1 MAKIS
6 QNKIGKKKFYGC
18 TGSLVPG
25 SQFQRLARGQAV
37 LRRLALWASFGLSC
51 LRQWLALWASLGLS
65 CIETVDPVGLLSWW
79 GRLFSGQP
87 RVADVCG
94 HRGHG
99 RAVSSLAQDCSG
111 CQGVSLGR
119 HCLDSFKSCPGQCVR
134 HMVPAGGAGRTCYP
148 VLRVGPLFDGQFVSW
163 PGVRVAARCQDDV

>member
-1 MAKIS
+1 M
-6 QNKIGKKKFYGC
+6 
-18 TGSLVPG
+18 
-25 SQFQRLARGQAV
+25 
-37 LRRLALWASFGLSC
+37 WASFGLSC
-51 LRQWLALWASLGLS
+51 LRQWLALWASLSLS

-99 RAVSSLAQDCSG
+99 WAVSSLAQDCSG
-111 CQGVSLGR
+111 RQGVGLGG

-134 HMVPAGGAGRTCYP
+134 HLVPAGAGQTCCP
-148 VLRVGPLFDGQFVSW
+148 ALRVGPLFDDQLSPGLVFELRLGARIMCRVSTR
-163 PGVRVAARCQDDV
+163 PAGPDLFCQSERSEFEDGSSS